1 MTLAFKLSR
10 FHSLLDLILIRWNNA
25 TRGRPVNAKVH
36 QILLSLCH
44 RSNLSH
50 CYIWGLSRYSG
61 IFPITLSE
69 QNMPIP
75 NNLLLKKAHTH
86 TEATIS
92 WKSNLTI
99 GDLWMHQHEGAATD

>member
-25 TRGRPVNAKVH
+25 TR
-36 QILLSLCH
+36 ILLSLCH
-44 RSNLSH
+44 RSNLSR

>member
-1 MTLAFKLSR
+1 MALAYKLSR

-25 TRGRPVNAKVH
+25 KVH
-36 QILLSLCH
+36 LILLYLCH

-61 IFPITLSE
+61 IFPVTLNE
-69 QNMPIP
+69 QNMQNP
-75 NNLLLKKAHTH
+75 NNQLLKKAYTH

-92 WKSNLTI
+92 RKSNLTI
-99 GDLWMHQHEGAATD
+99 GDLRMHQHKGAATD